1 MAGLCKYIEFLN
13 LFLDEKLVHFYIL
26 RHIQAIY
33 SHFFSPNQ
41 DLGLS
46 SCSSHNIPTA
56 EQDQGMCPDLIYGW
70 LFPSCCFQLLFEVNQ
85 Q

>member
-1 MAGLCKYIEFLN
+1 MARLCKYIEFLN

-46 SCSSHNIPTA
+46 ICSSHNIPTA
-56 EQDQGMCPDLIYGW
+56 EQDQGMCPDLIY
-70 LFPSCCFQLLFEVNQ
+70 S
-85 Q
+85 